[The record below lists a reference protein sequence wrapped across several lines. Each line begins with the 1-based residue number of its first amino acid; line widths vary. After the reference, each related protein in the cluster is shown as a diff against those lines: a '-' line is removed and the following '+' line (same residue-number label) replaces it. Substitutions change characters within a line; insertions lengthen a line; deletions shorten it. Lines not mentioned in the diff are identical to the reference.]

1 MVDFKDPSPTSTLET
16 RSLSNSPPAGNGQGA
31 AAAMHDDTRSSL
43 ADSDE
48 AVLARLGYKQE
59 FVREFTNLSV
69 SPVARLRSRRFAKLH
84 DLFFSVFFFV
94 SRLRTFELIRGHT
107 MCYRLFRSR
116 SRSWGE
122 FPIRPEVLR
131 RGNLRNTFSKSRQNT
146 ALTDGDAYTV
156 SLHRSFQH
164 FRPRCFW
171 VRQHDAHLSAC
182 WAD

>member
-69 SPVARLRSRRFAKLH
+69 SLSLVRPSPRFAKLH
-84 DLFFSVFFFV
+84 HFFSVFFC
-94 SRLRTFELIRGHT
+94 RLSIATFRADLSP
-107 MCYRLFRSR
+107 YY
-116 SRSWGE
+116 
-122 FPIRPEVLR
+122 VLQ
-131 RGNLRNTFSKSRQNT
+131 TISFAFSIM
-146 ALTDGDAYTV
+146 G
-156 SLHRSFQH
+156 
-164 FRPRCFW
+164 
-171 VRQHDAHLSAC
+171 
-182 WAD
+182 